1 MENCRVPDDIGG
13 QLTIPA
19 LEWSCLWTLS
29 DDNFLHC
36 LSLFEYT
43 IFLFLIFLLF
53 IFCLLL
59 LFTVKCKLIDA
70 YFENFDLAQ
79 SPYFQDRVT
88 EAQGNW
94 E

>member
-29 DDNFLHC
+29 DDNFLYC

-43 IFLFLIFLLF
+43 IFLFLVFAVCFLLAF
-53 IFCLLL
+53 I
-59 LFTVKCKLIDA
+59 I
-70 YFENFDLAQ
+70 Y
-79 SPYFQDRVT
+79 S
-88 EAQGNW
+88 
-94 E
+94 